1 MIRKL
6 HFLRNVLRAKNA
18 QIKSARDMAE
28 AQKSANVILS
38 AYVAILAK
46 RQGEV
51 RIPESAVSEALGR
64 YRVSAEAQGDCY
76 VITVHQSGGKA

>member
-51 RIPESAVSEALGR
+51 RIPKSAVSEALGR